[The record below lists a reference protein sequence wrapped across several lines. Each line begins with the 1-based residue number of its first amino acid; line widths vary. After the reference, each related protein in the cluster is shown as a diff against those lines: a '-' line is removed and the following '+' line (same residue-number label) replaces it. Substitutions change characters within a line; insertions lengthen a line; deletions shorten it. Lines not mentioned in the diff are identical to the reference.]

1 MTVSAEFVSSLKPLG
16 LFLGG
21 LMTLGILSIL
31 YKENPIYRFCEH
43 VFVGAAAAHGLV
55 TTYAN
60 TIKPGIQVNMMQKGQ
75 WWEIIAIAIGLLIY
89 FQPFKK
95 YTWISRIPMALWLG
109 YNAGYALTIRTAM
122 PLFSNITS
130 SFKDMWVVSKGSF
143 NLLTTFNN
151 IVFVVALLLTMIY
164 FFFSVQLKGPLH
176 RVSGAARVFM
186 MIAFGYSF
194 GSTVMSRVSLFL
206 GRLEFLFVDWLHLL

>member
-1 MTVSAEFVSSLKPLG
+1 MTVSAEFVKALQPLG
-16 LFLGG
+16 LWMGG
-21 LMTLGILSIL
+21 LLTLGILSIL

-43 VFVGAAAAHGLV
+43 VFVGSAAAHGLV

-60 TIKPGIQVNMMQKGQ
+60 TIKPGIQVNMIEKGQ
-75 WWEIIAIAIGLLIY
+75 WWELIAIAIGLLIY
-89 FQPFKK
+89 FQPFKR

-164 FFFSVQLKGPLH
+164 FFFSVQLKGPLS

-206 GRLEFLFVDWLHLL
+206 GRLEFLFIDWLHLL